1 MSEPPLRAVP
11 SGQRSEGA
19 PDPTPDHAPDD
30 ERTLR
35 LVRRAVIT
43 LAGFVAV
50 TLLVA
55 LVFAGYNLVTDRPA
69 KEMFYGPVEDP
80 ELIDRPFFEGEPG
93 APE

>member
-11 SGQRSEGA
+11 RS
-19 PDPTPDHAPDD
+19 DPSEPPPDD

-35 LVRRAVIT
+35 LVRRAVLT

-69 KEMFYGPVEDP
+69 KEMFYGPVADP
-80 ELIDRPFFEGEPG
+80 DLIDRPFFKGEPG